1 MRHAHHQL
9 RLDMRRYLRI
19 VKQLFAEFHD
29 NELFVHRVEQFVQII
44 AKLLSIGILVV
55 IVMSLYEVG
64 YYMFV
69 EVMRQLFAA
78 PTPIPVDDP
87 AQVVKFGRTLFT
99 IFGLF
104 LNVLIAIELLENVT
118 AYLRKHVFQ
127 IELVIATSLIA
138 VARKIIILDL
148 EKTAGLDLAALA
160 ATILSLS
167 AAYWVVKQVNRNDQ
181 PLH

>member
-1 MRHAHHQL
+1 
-9 RLDMRRYLRI
+9 MRRYLRI
-19 VKQLFAEFHD
+19 VKRLSAEFND
-29 NELFVHRVEQFVQII
+29 NELFLYRLDQFVQVV

-69 EVMRQLFAA
+69 EVTHQLFAA
-78 PTPIPVDDP
+78 PVPVPVDDP
-87 AQVVKFGRTLFT
+87 AQIKKFGRTLFT

-118 AYLRKHVFQ
+118 AYVRKHVFQ

-167 AAYWVVKQVNRNDQ
+167 AAYWVVKQVTNNEKS
-181 PLH
+181 LH